1 MPPLKSFEVGHLRV
15 LIEQDCDPQSP
26 AEWDNVGEIVYTSL
40 RYTLGTRRVAHA
52 QMDDIHRGIISGEL
66 IGMPVF
72 AYVHGGAMIRTAESN
87 PFNCPWDSGQSGFVY
102 CTRERAIQEFPGQVE
117 KVVRRA
123 ALRTMAAEVETFN
136 QYLQGDV
143 YGYRIMDGDNE
154 VESCWGLYGLDY
166 ATKEAKAVAEAL
178 CHA

>member
-26 AEWDNVGEIVYTSL
+26 AEWDNVGEIVYASDH
-40 RYTLGTRRVAHA
+40 YTLGTRRVSRSGLNEIAV
-52 QMDDIHRGIISGEL
+52 GIESGEL

-72 AYVHGGAMIRTAESN
+72 AYVHGSAMIHAAESN
-87 PFNCPWDSGQSGFVY
+87 PFNCPWDSGQSGFVF
-102 CTRERAIQEFPGQVE
+102 CTYERAIQEFPGQAE
-117 KVVRRA
+117 KVVRREV
-123 ALRTMAAEVETFN
+123 LRTMVAEVETFS

-166 ATKEAKAVAEAL
+166 AVKEAKAVAEAL

>member
-40 RYTLGTRRVAHA
+40 RYTLGTRRVTHA
-52 QMDDIHRGIISGEL
+52 QMDDIRRGITSYEL

-72 AYVHGGAMIRTAESN
+72 AYVHGSVMIHAAESN
-87 PFNCPWDSGQSGFVY
+87 PFNCPWDSGQSGFVF
-102 CTRERAIQEFPGQVE
+102 CTYERAIQEFPGQVE
-117 KVVRRA
+117 KVVRRE
-123 ALRTMAAEVETFN
+123 ALRAMIAEVETFS

-143 YGYRIMDGDNE
+143 YGYRIMDRDNE

-166 ATKEAKAVAEAL
+166 AAKEAKAVAEAL